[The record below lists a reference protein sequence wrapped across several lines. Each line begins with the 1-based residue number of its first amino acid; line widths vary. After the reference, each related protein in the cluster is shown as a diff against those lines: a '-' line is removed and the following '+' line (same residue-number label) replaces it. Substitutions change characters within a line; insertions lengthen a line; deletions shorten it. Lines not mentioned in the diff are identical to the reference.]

1 MSNRKGNNYFN
12 LINKK
17 FIEKKEYNFINSN
30 IYSPKY
36 NENSNNIKFAVF
48 KEGRNNIQ
56 IMLDIN
62 GKLFYRRYINEL
74 LINGQDWSELK
85 YFEGKYD
92 ELRKFLDFDIHLNNI
107 YAINPNSKVL
117 IISNFDIPRLFD
129 K

>member
-62 GKLFYRRYINEL
+62 GKLFY
-74 LINGQDWSELK
+74 
-85 YFEGKYD
+85 
-92 ELRKFLDFDIHLNNI
+92 
-107 YAINPNSKVL
+107 
-117 IISNFDIPRLFD
+117 ISA
-129 K
+129 